1 MIKENVLLQLEGD
14 FTLIIENTGLNG
26 LTSELAHLDE
36 SAEKLGFVRWQWD
49 YYRAT
54 YDLKLEDR
62 ANQNEYFLRVSTRA
76 VEGKLEQP
84 YAVLKVEAAYIGR
97 ATFPHGLDYESPVP
111 QQILN
116 TATQRLQE
124 LKKLLA

>member
-1 MIKENVLLQLEGD
+1 M
-14 FTLIIENTGLNG
+14 IIENTGLNG
-26 LTSELAHLDE
+26 LTSELAHLDDT
-36 SAEKLGFVRWQWD
+36 AEKLGFVRWQWE

-62 ANQNEYFLRVSTRA
+62 ANQQDYFLRINTRA
-76 VEGKLEQP
+76 IEGKLESA
-84 YAVLKVEAAYIGR
+84 YAVLQVEAIYIGR

-111 QQILN
+111 QPILN
-116 TATQRLQE
+116 AATQRLQE